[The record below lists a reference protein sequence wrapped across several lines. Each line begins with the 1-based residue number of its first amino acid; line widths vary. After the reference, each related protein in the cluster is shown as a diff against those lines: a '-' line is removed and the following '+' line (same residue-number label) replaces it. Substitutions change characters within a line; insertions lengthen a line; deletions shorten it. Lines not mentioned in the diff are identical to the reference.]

1 MSSSTGKA
9 FDVKIFKR
17 LMGFVKEYKAQF
29 LVAAFSAVLLAFLAV
44 VRPLLLQ
51 YIIDDFFESKDRSG
65 LLNFV
70 LIMATVLLAEVMG
83 RFVFI
88 FVSNKL
94 GYSIIKDIRMKLF
107 KHMLHFKMSYFDTSS
122 VGKLVTRSVTDI
134 EQIANFFGQGF
145 FMIVGDLLTMIAVV
159 IAMLI
164 LSWKLALITLIV
176 LPIILY
182 ATKLFQI
189 HMKASFKEIRE
200 QAANLNGFI
209 QERVTGMKI
218 VQLFNR
224 EKIEYDKFKEI
235 NNKHKKAWVKTVMYY
250 SIFFPIAEV
259 FTSITMGFIV
269 WFGGVQIMVE
279 GSGIT
284 AGMIF
289 SFIMMSEML
298 FRPLRQ
304 IADKF
309 NTLQMGMVA
318 GNRVFEIFDTESHID
333 ASGTL
338 SSTSLKGEISFKDIH
353 FSYIEKEEVLKGV
366 SFNVKAGE
374 TVAIVGATGAGK
386 STIINLI
393 NRFYEI
399 DSGKISIDNKNVGDY
414 TLPSLRTNVAVVL
427 QDVFLFSDTIYK
439 NIILDKEIPLEEV
452 KLAANK
458 IGIHDFIMTL
468 PNDYN
473 YNVKERGVMLSSGQR
488 QLIAFLRAYVSR
500 PSILILDEAT
510 SSIDSYSEQLIQK
523 ATDRITQNQT
533 SIIIAHRLTTIKRAD
548 KIIVLD
554 NGLIVEQG
562 THKELLK
569 SKGYYNNLYEMQFK
583 KTAIAG

>member
-17 LMGFVKEYKAQF
+17 LMGFVKEYKVQF

-145 FMIVGDLLTMIAVV
+145 FMIVGDLLTMIAVI

-164 LSWKLALITLIV
+164 LSWKLAFITLIV

-235 NNKHKKAWVKTVMYY
+235 NNKHKKA
-250 SIFFPIAEV
+250 
-259 FTSITMGFIV
+259 
-269 WFGGVQIMVE
+269 
-279 GSGIT
+279 
-284 AGMIF
+284 
-289 SFIMMSEML
+289 
-298 FRPLRQ
+298 
-304 IADKF
+304 
-309 NTLQMGMVA
+309 
-318 GNRVFEIFDTESHID
+318 
-333 ASGTL
+333 
-338 SSTSLKGEISFKDIH
+338 
-353 FSYIEKEEVLKGV
+353 
-366 SFNVKAGE
+366 
-374 TVAIVGATGAGK
+374 
-386 STIINLI
+386 
-393 NRFYEI
+393 
-399 DSGKISIDNKNVGDY
+399 
-414 TLPSLRTNVAVVL
+414 
-427 QDVFLFSDTIYK
+427 
-439 NIILDKEIPLEEV
+439 
-452 KLAANK
+452 
-458 IGIHDFIMTL
+458 
-468 PNDYN
+468 
-473 YNVKERGVMLSSGQR
+473 
-488 QLIAFLRAYVSR
+488 
-500 PSILILDEAT
+500 
-510 SSIDSYSEQLIQK
+510 
-523 ATDRITQNQT
+523 
-533 SIIIAHRLTTIKRAD
+533 
-548 KIIVLD
+548 
-554 NGLIVEQG
+554 
-562 THKELLK
+562 
-569 SKGYYNNLYEMQFK
+569 
-583 KTAIAG
+583 